1 VKTWV
6 VIPAGLEPATRG
18 VEIRY
23 SNFVQDSTTPAV
35 EPRVGLYV
43 RQVFWFEPR
52 QVFGAEEGPPS
63 QGQRSFA
70 IMRMGIVA
78 MDLFAPIISLQLLYG
93 LLIMGHG
100 RRQIRG

>member
-1 VKTWV
+1 
-6 VIPAGLEPATRG
+6 
-18 VEIRY
+18 
-23 SNFVQDSTTPAV
+23 
-35 EPRVGLYV
+35 LYV

-52 QVFGAEEGPPS
+52 QVYGAEEGAS
-63 QGQRSFA
+63 LAGTTFLRDHA
-70 IMRMGIVA
+70 NGIVA